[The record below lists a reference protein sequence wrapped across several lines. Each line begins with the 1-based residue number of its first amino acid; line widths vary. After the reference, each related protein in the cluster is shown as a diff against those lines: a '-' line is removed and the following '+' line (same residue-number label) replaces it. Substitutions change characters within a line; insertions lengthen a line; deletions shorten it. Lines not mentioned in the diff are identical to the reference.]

1 MKAYK
6 HHIFSPY
13 RVCPIGAHVDHQHGL
28 VTGFAIDKGV
38 DLFFDVREDTLVK
51 LSSETFGGELEFDI
65 TVPAQVR
72 QKQWGDY
79 ARGAKYALQKRFR
92 LTRGIEGVIRGSLPV
107 GGLSSSAAVLI
118 AYVMAFARANGIELQ
133 PFEVAQIASEA
144 EREYIGLNNGL
155 LDQACI
161 ALGRR
166 DGLLFLDCD
175 SNEYRVIARNPDM
188 PPFEIGIFF
197 SGLTRGI
204 EGVIRGSL
212 PVGGL
217 SSSAAVLIAYVLAFA
232 RANGIE
238 LQPFEVAQIASEA
251 EREYIGLNN
260 GLLDQACIALGR
272 RDGLLFLDCDS
283 NEYRVIARNPDMP
296 PFEIG
301 IFFSGLTR
309 SLVNSDYNLRVF
321 ECKTAAWNMLAY
333 MDQPLKP
340 FDKTFLRDIPKAV
353 FEKTRIAMPQR
364 FARRAEHFYS
374 EYRRVRQGV
383 TAWET
388 GNLKLFGKLCFDS
401 CESSIH
407 NYECGS
413 PELIGIYEILRSLP
427 GVYGGR
433 FSGAGFKGA
442 VIALVDPAHKEDV
455 ERELTRRYLEEF
467 PEYEKTFKVFWVQ
480 PDDGARFV

>member
-118 AYVMAFARANGIELQ
+118 AYVMAFAK
-133 PFEVAQIASEA
+133 
-144 EREYIGLNNGL
+144 
-155 LDQACI
+155 
-161 ALGRR
+161 
-166 DGLLFLDCD
+166 
-175 SNEYRVIARNPDM
+175 
-188 PPFEIGIFF
+188 
-197 SGLTRGI
+197 
-204 EGVIRGSL
+204 
-212 PVGGL
+212 
-217 SSSAAVLIAYVLAFA
+217 
-232 RANGIE
+232 ANGIE

-413 PELIGIYEILRSLP
+413 PELIGIYEILRSLS

>member
-1 MKAYK
+1 MQ

-13 RVCPIGAHVDHQHGL
+13 RVCPLGAHVDHQHGL

-38 DLFFDVREDTLVK
+38 DLWFDIADDGHVHLESKTFEGIVDFDIDAPSQVRE
-51 LSSETFGGELEFDI
+51 
-65 TVPAQVR
+65 R
-72 QKQWGDY
+72 HWGDY
-79 ARGAKYALQKRFR
+79 ARGAKYALKKRFE
-92 LTRGIEGVIRGSLPV
+92 LKRGITGVIQGSLPV

-118 AYVMAFARANGIELQ
+118 AYVMAFAKANDITLQ
-133 PFEVAQIASEA
+133 PFEVVKIASEA

-161 ALGRR
+161 ALGKK
-166 DGLLFLDCD
+166 DQLLFLDCD
-175 SNEYRVIARNPDM
+175 SNEYRLI
-188 PPFEIGIFF
+188 PF
-197 SGLTRGI
+197 
-204 EGVIRGSL
+204 
-212 PVGGL
+212 GGQQQSTENSQL
-217 SSSAAVLIAYVLAFA
+217 SIINSQL
-232 RANGIE
+232 
-238 LQPFEVAQIASEA
+238 
-251 EREYIGLNN
+251 
-260 GLLDQACIALGR
+260 
-272 RDGLLFLDCDS
+272 
-283 NEYRVIARNPDMP
+283 

-309 SLVNSDYNLRVF
+309 SLVNSDYNLRVY

-333 MDQPLKP
+333 TEQPLKT
-340 FDKTFLRDIPKAV
+340 FDKTFLRDIPKAT
-353 FEKTRIAMPQR
+353 FDKTRIAMPAR

-388 GNLKLFGKLCFDS
+388 GNLKLFGKLSFDS

-413 PELIGIYEILRSLP
+413 PELIAIYEIMRSLP

-442 VIALVDPAHKEDV
+442 CIALVDPAHKAEIEKV
-455 ERELTRRYLEEF
+455 LTERYLEQF
-467 PEYEKTFKVFWVQ
+467 PEYERTFQVFWVK
-480 PDDGARFV
+480 PDDGARFLDN

>member
-1 MKAYK
+1 MKEYQY
-6 HHIFSPY
+6 HIFSPY
-13 RVCPIGAHVDHQHGL
+13 RVCPLGAHVDHQHGL

-38 DLFFDVREDTLVK
+38 DLWFNVRDDNKVI
-51 LSSETFGGELEFDI
+51 LSSRSFEGEVEFEIDK
-65 TVPAQVR
+65 ASQV
-72 QKQWGDY
+72 KEGMWGDY
-79 ARGAKYALQKRFR
+79 ARGAKYALRKRFE
-92 LTRGIEGVIRGSLPV
+92 LTHGIEGVLQGSLPV

-118 AYVMAFARANGIELQ
+118 AYVMAFAKANSITLK
-133 PFEVAQIASEA
+133 PFEVVKIASEA

-161 ALGRR
+161 ALGKK

-175 SNEYRVIARNPDM
+175 TDEWRVIKRNPEM
-188 PPFEIGIFF
+188 PE
-197 SGLTRGI
+197 
-204 EGVIRGSL
+204 
-212 PVGGL
+212 
-217 SSSAAVLIAYVLAFA
+217 
-232 RANGIE
+232 
-238 LQPFEVAQIASEA
+238 
-251 EREYIGLNN
+251 
-260 GLLDQACIALGR
+260 
-272 RDGLLFLDCDS
+272 
-283 NEYRVIARNPDMP
+283 
-296 PFEIG
+296 FEIG

-333 MDQPLKP
+333 KEAPLKP
-340 FDKTFLRDIPKAV
+340 FDKTFLREVPKTT
-353 FEKTRIAMPQR
+353 FDETRDMMPSR

-388 GNLKLFGKLCFDS
+388 GNLQLFGKLSFDS

-413 PELIGIYEILRSLP
+413 PELIAIYKAMRGLE

-442 VIALVDPAHKEDV
+442 VIALVDPKHKDAIEKAV
-455 ERELTRRYLEEF
+455 TEKYLAEF
-467 PEYEKTFKVFWVQ
+467 PEYEKTFKVFWVK
-480 PDDGARFV
+480 PDDGARFVD

>member
-1 MKAYK
+1 MLAYSWKITTFVGMKTYK
-6 HHIFSPY
+6 YHIFSPY
-13 RVCPIGAHVDHQHGL
+13 RVCPLGAHVDHQHGL

-38 DLFFDVREDTLVK
+38 DLWFNITNTNRTDDTDKWPDSHVHLESRTFEGVVDFEIDAPSQVRE
-51 LSSETFGGELEFDI
+51 
-65 TVPAQVR
+65 R
-72 QKQWGDY
+72 HWGDY
-79 ARGAKYALQKRFR
+79 ARGAKYALRKRFE
-92 LTRGIEGVIRGSLPV
+92 LKKGIEGVIQGSLPV

-118 AYVMAFARANGIELQ
+118 AYVMAFAKANDITLQ
-133 PFEVAQIASEA
+133 PFEVVKIASEA

-161 ALGRR
+161 ALSKRNQ
-166 DGLLFLDCD
+166 LLFLDCD
-175 SNEYRVIARNPDM
+175 SNEYRLI
-188 PPFEIGIFF
+188 PFG
-197 SGLTRGI
+197 
-204 EGVIRGSL
+204 GVK
-212 PVGGL
+212 
-217 SSSAAVLIAYVLAFA
+217 
-232 RANGIE
+232 ANTD
-238 LQPFEVAQIASEA
+238 FTDNTDVKS
-251 EREYIGLNN
+251 NTNSTNNTN
-260 GLLDQACIALGR
+260 GLGPAENADSTERLQANT
-272 RDGLLFLDCDS
+272 DGTDKTDS
-283 NEYRVIARNPDMP
+283 DL

-309 SLVNSDYNLRVF
+309 SLVNSDYNLRVY

-333 MDQPLKP
+333 TEQPLKT
-340 FDKTFLRDIPKAV
+340 FDMTFLRDIPKAT
-353 FEKTRIAMPQR
+353 FDKTRIAMPAR

-388 GNLKLFGKLCFDS
+388 GNLKLFGKLSFDS

-413 PELIGIYEILRSLP
+413 PELIAIYEIMRSLP

-442 VIALVDPAHKEDV
+442 CIALVDPQYKDAIQT
-455 ERELTRRYLEEF
+455 ELTKRYLDQF
-467 PEYEKTFKVFWVQ
+467 PEYEKTFQVFWVR

>member
-1 MKAYK
+1 MKEYQY
-6 HHIFSPY
+6 HIFSPY
-13 RVCPIGAHVDHQHGL
+13 RVCPLGAHVDHQHGL
-28 VTGFAIDKGV
+28 VTGFAINKGV
-38 DLFFDVREDTLVK
+38 DLYFDVRSKMDDGRCDPHVHLE
-51 LSSETFGGELEFDI
+51 SRTFEGTVDFDI
-65 TVPAQVR
+65 DKPSQVR
-72 QKQWGDY
+72 EHHWGDY
-79 ARGAKYALQKRFR
+79 ARGAKYALRKRFE
-92 LTRGIEGVIRGSLPV
+92 LKRGITGVIQGSLPV

-118 AYVMAFARANGIELQ
+118 AYVMAFAKANDITLQ
-133 PFEVAQIASEA
+133 PFEVVKIASEA

-161 ALGRR
+161 ALSKKNQ
-166 DGLLFLDCD
+166 LLFLDCD
-175 SNEYRVIARNPDM
+175 SNEYRVI
-188 PPFEIGIFF
+188 PFG
-197 SGLTRGI
+197 GVKTNTDLTDDTDKK
-204 EGVIRGSL
+204 
-212 PVGGL
+212 
-217 SSSAAVLIAYVLAFA
+217 
-232 RANGIE
+232 
-238 LQPFEVAQIASEA
+238 ASVQSEQSVVK
-251 EREYIGLNN
+251 EKG
-260 GLLDQACIALGR
+260 
-272 RDGLLFLDCDS
+272 DS
-283 NEYRVIARNPDMP
+283 CSDL

-333 MDQPLKP
+333 TDQPLKT
-340 FDKTFLRDIPKAV
+340 FDKTFLRDIPKAT
-353 FEKTRIAMPQR
+353 FDKTRIAMPAR

-388 GNLKLFGKLCFDS
+388 GNLKLFGKLSFDS

-413 PELIGIYEILRSLP
+413 PELIAIYEIMRSLP

-442 VIALVDPAHKEDV
+442 CIALVDPQYKDAIQT
-455 ERELTRRYLEEF
+455 ELTKRYLDQF
-467 PEYEKTFKVFWVQ
+467 PEYEKTFQVFWVR

>member
-65 TVPAQVR
+65 TVPAQVS

-188 PPFEIGIFF
+188 PPFEI
-197 SGLTRGI
+197 
-204 EGVIRGSL
+204 
-212 PVGGL
+212 
-217 SSSAAVLIAYVLAFA
+217 A
-232 RANGIE
+232 
-238 LQPFEVAQIASEA
+238 
-251 EREYIGLNN
+251 
-260 GLLDQACIALGR
+260 
-272 RDGLLFLDCDS
+272 
-283 NEYRVIARNPDMP
+283 
-296 PFEIG
+296 

-427 GVYGGR
+427 GVFGGR